1 MHEHSGAYLKTAHID
16 AMPGGKKALAAKIPA
31 WTSSAHSCPSGQ
43 TQRRDRQA
51 LQEGS
56 FKRLRREKDAFC
68 LHFLEV
74 DGVEWHN
81 NSAERGIRP
90 CVILRNNSYGSR
102 SEEGAAA
109 IAVLMSVKQTCK
121 AKKDNFLD
129 LS

>member
-1 MHEHSGAYLKTAHID
+1 MLK
-16 AMPGGKKALAAKIPA
+16 K
-31 WTSSAHSCPSGQ
+31 
-43 TQRRDRQA
+43 
-51 LQEGS
+51 
-56 FKRLRREKDAFC
+56 LRREKDHLFT
-68 LHFLEV
+68 FLEV

-129 LS
+129 VMRTHLIKTCQKTT